1 MYHDAVS
8 AYALIK
14 RYRSTE
20 YAISNSGW
28 TLLDAA
34 EQIFMLSKQRVY
46 NGQNGESIKPGNTL
60 SENCFPLQNSNR
72 SPVPNGNHLA
82 SYSPR
87 IYPLICVVVVVLV
100 MWSHQRC

>member
-8 AYALIK
+8 AYSLMK

-46 NGQNGESIKPGNTL
+46 NGQNGK
-60 SENCFPLQNSNR
+60 
-72 SPVPNGNHLA
+72 V
-82 SYSPR
+82 Y
-87 IYPLICVVVVVLV
+87 
-100 MWSHQRC
+100 

>member
-1 MYHDAVS
+1 MKEGSPPLFLSLSYTLYMFLSLSLNSSTMYHDAVS
-8 AYALIK
+8 AYSLMK

-46 NGQNGESIKPGNTL
+46 NGQNGKG
-60 SENCFPLQNSNR
+60 
-72 SPVPNGNHLA
+72 
-82 SYSPR
+82 Y
-87 IYPLICVVVVVLV
+87 
-100 MWSHQRC
+100 

>member
-46 NGQNGESIKPGNTL
+46 NGQNGRVIRRTNTL
-60 SENCFPLQNSNR
+60 YLCAHLLQSSNR
-72 SPVPNGNHLA
+72 SRVPNGN
-82 SYSPR
+82 R
-87 IYPLICVVVVVLV
+87 
-100 MWSHQRC
+100 